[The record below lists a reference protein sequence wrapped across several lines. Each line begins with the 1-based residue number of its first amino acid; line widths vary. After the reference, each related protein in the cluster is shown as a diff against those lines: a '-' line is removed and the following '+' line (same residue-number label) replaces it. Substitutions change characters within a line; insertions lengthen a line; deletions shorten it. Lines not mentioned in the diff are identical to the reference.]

1 MYIRIGFLGHAF
13 TIHFGPEEEDDGE
26 EFGGRVGGGSG
37 GSFERCVDVDTDF
50 MESDEMW
57 EEEDRARFGFC

>member
-1 MYIRIGFLGHAF
+1 MYIRVGFLGHAL
-13 TIHFGPEEEDDGE
+13 TIHFGPEDDEE

-37 GSFERCVDVDTDF
+37 GSFERCIDGETDF
-50 MESDEMW
+50 MESEPW